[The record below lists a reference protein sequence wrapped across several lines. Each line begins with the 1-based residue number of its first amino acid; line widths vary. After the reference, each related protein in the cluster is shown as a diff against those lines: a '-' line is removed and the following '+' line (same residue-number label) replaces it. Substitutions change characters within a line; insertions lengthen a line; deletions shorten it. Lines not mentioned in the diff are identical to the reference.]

1 MKDEAFFPVRDVLND
16 LFYRLGMNAKMKQM
30 NVLKSWPQVVG
41 EAISKHSQPTAIRK
55 KNLFVK
61 VDSSVWIA
69 QLLHFK
75 EKIILEFNKR
85 QGQEVIENI
94 YFRLGSISSFPPE
107 KEKIENKLITVK
119 LDEKDKQWIDK
130 IVMKTKDQDLKNLVR
145 RILSK
150 HKKFEKLKK

>member
-16 LFYRLGMNAKMKQM
+16 LFYRLGMNAKIKQM

-69 QLLHFK
+69 QLFHFK

-94 YFRLGSISSFPPE
+94 YFRLGNISSFSPK
-107 KEKIENKLITVK
+107 KEKTGNKLRTVK
-119 LDEKDKQWIDK
+119 LDKKDKQWIDK
-130 IVMKTKDQDLKNLVR
+130 TVIKTKDQDLKNLFR

-150 HKKFEKLKK
+150 YKKFEKLKK

>member
-1 MKDEAFFPVRDVLND
+1 MKNEAFFSVRDVLDD
-16 LFYRLGMNAKMKQM
+16 LFYRLGMNAKIKQM
-30 NVLKSWPQVVG
+30 NVFKSWSQVVG
-41 EAISKHSQPTAIRK
+41 KAISKHSQPTAIRK

-69 QLLHFK
+69 QLFHFK

-94 YFRLGSISSFPPE
+94 YFRLGNISSFSPK
-107 KEKIENKLITVK
+107 KEKIGNKLRTVK
-119 LDEKDKQWIDK
+119 LDKKDKQWIDK
-130 IVMKTKDQDLKNLVR
+130 TVIKTKDQDLKNLFR